1 MADRLVCIELFLFSE
16 WICFHDAFILDYC
29 SIRRNL
35 WGESRIENSVFSR
48 VNLCIWLGFD
58 LFGKKFF
65 NDFTSTKIYL
75 ILIDFNYEYFKKL
88 SEIVYN
94 CLQFIFWFIYQK
106 FQFYSKFQSNSSNLK
121 NYIYQII
128 VILIKESLN
137 IAIFSSDR
145 DQWCLIEIEFS

>member
-48 VNLCIWLGFD
+48 VNLYIWLGFD

-94 CLQFIFWFIYQK
+94 CLQFIF
-106 FQFYSKFQSNSSNLK
+106 
-121 NYIYQII
+121 
-128 VILIKESLN
+128 
-137 IAIFSSDR
+137 
-145 DQWCLIEIEFS
+145 